1 MEREILTASISRMLE
16 NLEERKLRIVYLF
29 VLHLAK

>member
-1 MEREILTASISRMLE
+1 MDRETLVVYISRMLE